1 MCWAEARPSVQL
13 VFLLRFVVGTVS
25 AAGLPQV
32 TGRTVL
38 GLAAWWCAVACAYL
52 LNGVTDVRE
61 DRANGSR
68 RPIARGDLPVRT
80 AAAVTTLLAVTA
92 LVLGGLAGSG
102 VLGWVVGFLLLGW
115 AYSASPRRAGQA
127 VERAVRGGGVRPGR
141 DLVRGRCRGGRD
153 RVDRY
158 GRGVRLRDGGLDGLG
173 RLRGQGPGGRRR
185 GRGGG
190 RRTVAVVH
198 GVVAA
203 RALAVAGAVL
213 VGAAGTAAAALWAPL
228 ALVGVVPVAVGAVW
242 VVARVVRDARRESAD
257 RTQRRDA
264 YRAFMVTQYAA
275 NLLVLAAFAAG

>member
-115 AYSASPRRAGQA
+115 AYSASPVRAKQSSVLCA
-127 VERAVRGGGVRPGR
+127 VVVFGLGATSYAAGVAAAGTGWTATGGVFGCVMAAWMALVGSVVK
-141 DLVRGRCRGGRD
+141 DLGDVGGD
-153 RVDRY
+153 AA
-158 GRGVRLRDGGLDGLG
+158 
-173 RLRGQGPGGRRR
+173 
-185 GRGGG
+185 GG